1 MEQVQKRKIR
11 NIHIDSLENEYMKK
25 RIESLSKD
33 DAGVNFCVELKSI
46 DDEFTK
52 FFINVLS
59 KLKNI
64 GLDDFNVQIVT
75 LDEDSR
81 LNHIKL
87 TTRILGESELEN
99 LILIE
104 SLLPKKANLFISEK
118 YNGVFKNFSLD
129 NAVKVNQ
136 LINLEVDYIKSLEL
150 SPFEQYLMAYDFMS
164 NFCYN
169 NDEKDIEN
177 GTEYMSRLLT
187 SALSNEYFVCS
198 AYSKVF
204 CGVLTGLGIDCVPEY
219 LYVNCGSEANRQ
231 DDLHVNVLVNLCDPK
246 YGIDGIVFT
255 DACNDAR
262 KTEYTTTKN
271 GNILFS
277 AFGEVGYLLSAI
289 NLNDI
294 RKMRTIFTVDE
305 FSSLKFLYGDTS
317 KLLGS
322 NYKAIF
328 DGFEDQDFLNYL
340 EFFSKNHPELG
351 NLKDYDE
358 NLSDEDW
365 DKIDGVISNSI
376 KKIMLSVFGNREVAS
391 AIEKCD
397 KSNITESVVL
407 YSSDLSRLFKQA
419 VILKINGIDDKKIK
433 EYMISVKQQIIDGID
448 GFDKDYEVEKV
459 LKHNQY
465 ISSKYGKQVG
475 KIKSI
480 SLEEYLKDYIAFGE
494 DFYSHYMLFCF
505 SQREKIAALFE
516 KIKKGSPIIEMR
528 DYSAALSEILKK
540 QGYNEGKIAS
550 FVSHK
555 LENTAKD
562 ADFWFCKD
570 AENRFLKFS
579 NQKWE
584 EINNNRAY

>member
-1 MEQVQKRKIR
+1 MEQVQKRKTR

-25 RIESLSKD
+25 RIDSLSKD
-33 DAGVNFCVELKSI
+33 DAGVNFCVELKNI
-46 DDEFTK
+46 DGEFTQ
-52 FFINVLS
+52 FFVGVLS
-59 KLKNI
+59 KLKQI
-64 GLDDFNVQIVT
+64 GLEDFNVKVVT
-75 LDEDSR
+75 LDEDSS
-81 LNHIKL
+81 LSHIKV

-99 LILIE
+99 LKIIE
-104 SLLPKKANLFISEK
+104 SLLPKKANLFIAEK
-118 YNGVFKNFSLD
+118 YNGVFKNFSLE

-136 LINLEVDYIKSLEL
+136 LINAEVDYIKSLKL

-169 NDEKDIEN
+169 NDEKDTEN

-198 AYSKVF
+198 AYAKVF
-204 CGVLTGLGIDCVPEY
+204 CGVLAGLGIDCMPEY
-219 LYVNCGSEANRQ
+219 LYVNTGTEANRQ

-246 YGIDGIVFT
+246 YNIDGVIFT

-271 GNILFS
+271 GDILFS

-294 RKMRTIFTVDE
+294 KKMRSIFTFDE

-317 KLLGS
+317 KLLGTD
-322 NYKAIF
+322 YKSIF

-340 EFFSKNHPELG
+340 EFFSKGHPELV
-351 NLKDYDE
+351 NLKNYDE
-358 NLSDEDW
+358 DLSDEDW
-365 DKIDGVISNSI
+365 DKIDGVISRSV
-376 KKIMLSVFGNREVAS
+376 KKIMLSVFGDREVAS
-391 AIEKCD
+391 SIEKCD
-397 KSNITESVVL
+397 KSNIIESVVL
-407 YSSDLSRLFKQA
+407 YSSDISRLFKQA
-419 VILKINGIDDKKIK
+419 VILKINGVDDKKIK
-433 EYMISVKQQIIDGID
+433 EFMLSAKQEIVDAIE
-448 GFDKDYEVEKV
+448 GFDKDYEIDKV
-459 LKHNQY
+459 LRHNQY
-465 ISSKYGKQVG
+465 ISSKYGKKVG

-480 SLEEYLKDYIAFGE
+480 SLEEYLKHYIAFGE

-505 SQREKIAALFE
+505 SERDKIASLFE
-516 KIKKGSPIIEMR
+516 NIKRSSPNIEMK
-528 DYSAALSEILKK
+528 DYYLALSEILKK
-540 QGYNEGKIAS
+540 QGYDESKIES

-555 LENTAKD
+555 LENTARD
-562 ADFWFCKD
+562 ADFWFYKD

-584 EINNNRAY
+584 ELNNGRAF